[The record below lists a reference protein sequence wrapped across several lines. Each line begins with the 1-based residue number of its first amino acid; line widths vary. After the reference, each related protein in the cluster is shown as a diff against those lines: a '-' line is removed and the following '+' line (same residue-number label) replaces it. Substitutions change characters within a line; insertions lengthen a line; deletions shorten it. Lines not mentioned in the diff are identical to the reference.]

1 MNEVEASQSKPDFV
15 APPPKNAS
23 ERREW
28 DRMSQRM
35 QGFHNY
41 FRQQFQ
47 FAMQS
52 AEKVGSNEDFD
63 VDYYLWQVKD
73 LLRHLEMHHNIE
85 ERYIFPILA
94 KKMPEFDATHP
105 DEHKEIHAGMDRT
118 EAYIKRVEKSPSLFS
133 ASEMR
138 DILSSWGFVLF
149 HHLDAEVASLKADN
163 LRRYWTLDEVRR
175 LPM

>member
-1 MNEVEASQSKPDFV
+1 MSQSGSNVGKPNFV
-15 APPPKNAS
+15 APAPKNAS

-28 DRMSQRM
+28 DRMSTRM

-47 FAMQS
+47 FAIES
-52 AEKVGSNEDFD
+52 ADKVGSNEDFD

-85 ERYIFPILA
+85 ETYIFPILA
-94 KKMPEFDATHP
+94 KKMPEFGATHP
-105 DEHKEIHAGMDRT
+105 EEHKQIHAGMNRT
-118 EAYIKRVEKSPSLFS
+118 EAYVKKVEKSPSTFS
-133 ASEMR
+133 ASEMKEV
-138 DILSSWGFVLF
+138 LASWGPVLF
-149 HHLDAEVASLKADN
+149 QHLDAEVASLKCDN